1 MGSVEVTTAL
11 AFSSFSRSSD
21 LSAAPCGSLSYSS
34 VMDTSFC
41 SNIPIA
47 CVLTVETIL
56 NLSLVGSKLCFYDC
70 LFALTADFGFLRCY
84 FLTIG
89 SLVDITSI
97 IVFWPFDLLWLPL
110 NCCMILNWL

>member
-1 MGSVEVTTAL
+1 MGSVEIMTFISLFNLL

-34 VMDTSFC
+34 VMDTSCC

-47 CVLTVETIL
+47 CVFTVETIL
-56 NLSLVGSKLCFYDC
+56 NLSLGGSKLCFYDGLC
-70 LFALTADFGFLRCY
+70 ALTADFGFLRCY

-97 IVFWPFDLLWLPL
+97 IVF
-110 NCCMILNWL
+110 